1 MSSTAASFLTASSL
15 FLIQS
20 TLSWETPLWDRKVSA
35 FKESWLKNTSLG
47 MWQAS
52 WQSEVSKECYLTIQ
66 RMMKDRPFFWLLL
79 DGDENSWKKKK
90 LYFAKVNKNGYVV
103 YR

>member
-1 MSSTAASFLTASSL
+1 M
-15 FLIQS
+15 
-20 TLSWETPLWDRKVSA
+20 SA

-52 WQSEVSKECYLTIQ
+52 WQSEVSKECYLT
-66 RMMKDRPFFWLLL
+66 KN
-79 DGDENSWKKKK
+79 DEGQTIFSVVVGWGWKFLKEKKF
-90 LYFAKVNKNGYVV
+90 YFAKVNKNGYVV